1 MDGMSEER
9 DFTQLPEQ
17 VLLDLTVTSADEHP
31 VQPPEGDRNQ
41 ALWEAQ
47 EAGG

>member
-1 MDGMSEER
+1 MEDMTEGR
-9 DFTQLPEQ
+9 DFTRLPDQ
-17 VLLDLTVTSADEHP
+17 VLLDRTVTSADERP
-31 VQPPEGDRNQ
+31 VQAPEGDRNQ

>member
-1 MDGMSEER
+1 MTQES
-9 DFTQLPEQ
+9 DFTVLPEQ
-17 VLLDLTVTSADEHP
+17 VPLDQTVTSADERP
-31 VQPPEGDRNQ
+31 VRDPAGDRNQ

>member
-1 MDGMSEER
+1 MTEGR

-17 VLLDLTVTSADEHP
+17 VAIDQTVTSADERA